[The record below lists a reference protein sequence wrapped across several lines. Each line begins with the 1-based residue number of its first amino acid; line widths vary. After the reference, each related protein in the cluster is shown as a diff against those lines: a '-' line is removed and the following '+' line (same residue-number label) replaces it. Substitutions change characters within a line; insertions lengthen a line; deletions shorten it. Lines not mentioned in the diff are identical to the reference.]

1 MDVITTIVGFGLF
14 VVSEVMSLMPF
25 KGNGLLHSL
34 LLGFRDA
41 LSNPEKDIEMAKN
54 FVSNPTVASIV
65 NTVSSNPTV
74 KSHVDLVI
82 QNPQIAHILSIIG
95 ANSEV
100 LNTLTNLM
108 TNQRL
113 LGLVK
118 LLAND
123 PQLSNNV
130 LTLTD
135 NPNSLTNVISIL
147 QNTQAMT
154 LINNKNA
161 LNSLSNNNSLIS
173 TLPYITS
180 QNAINLQYLVA
191 DQNLANTVYNLNNSS
206 QKPVLLN
213 MMDALL
219 SQPDLVPNMSSLVTQ
234 AVSPSLV

>member
-1 MDVITTIVGFGLF
+1 MDVVTTAIGFCLF
-14 VVSEVMSLMPF
+14 VISEVMSLMPVN
-25 KGNGLLHSL
+25 GNGLLHSL

-41 LSNPEKDIEMAKN
+41 FSNQEKDIEMAKK
-54 FVSNPTVASIV
+54 FVTNPTVASIV
-65 NTVSSNPTV
+65 NTVSSNPAI
-74 KSHVDLVI
+74 KSNIDLVL
-82 QNPQIAHILSIIG
+82 QNPQVAHILSMIG
-95 ANSEV
+95 ANSET

-113 LGLVK
+113 LALVK
-118 LLAND
+118 NLAND

-135 NPNSLTNVISIL
+135 NPNSLSNVISIL

-191 DQNLANTVYNLNNSS
+191 DQTLANTVYNLNNSS

-213 MMDALL
+213 MVDALL
-219 SQPDLVPNMSSLVTQ
+219 TQPELVPNMSSLVTQ
-234 AVSPSLV
+234 AITPSQV